1 MYSQAIDK
9 LFSKYIRPFM
19 FVPVPTSLLMYVVTE
34 LEPSRLK
41 QNQLIKFKTSVYILK
56 TVVNKLKYANIHYDF
71 NFGFQS
77 KMYESCTVTFNL
89 VTSISY
95 Y

>member
-9 LFSKYIRPFM
+9 FFSKYVRPFM

-41 QNQLIKFKTSVYILK
+41 QNQLIKF
-56 TVVNKLKYANIHYDF
+56 
-71 NFGFQS
+71 
-77 KMYESCTVTFNL
+77 
-89 VTSISY
+89 
-95 Y
+95 